1 MINRIFL
8 CSYEGV
14 QVPHSVL
21 LLSWKCAGMLAFVQG
36 GEEASRK
43 ERGTTGKEKVGFEAC

>member
-1 MINRIFL
+1 MR
-8 CSYEGV
+8 SYEVV
-14 QVPHSVL
+14 QVPHLVL

-43 ERGTTGKEKVGFEAC
+43 ERGPTGLEEVGCI